1 MIKLCDVTKI
11 YTLNKEQSVTAVRGV
26 TLEIEPGEFV
36 VITGRSGSG
45 KTTLLNLAAGLT
57 RPTSGEVWLD
67 GIELW
72 DLPDNELSS
81 LRNEK
86 MGFVF
91 QFPSLLPSLTSLE
104 NVVLPAIFGTKR
116 APNGRDVRRQ
126 AAELLETVGLADK
139 MRVYPRQLSAG
150 QQQRVVIARS
160 LIGRPEVLLADEPT
174 SDLDEQTEQEIMD
187 LFQTIHGQTGVTIVM
202 VTHTSQLV
210 SYGTRAIQMAGGLIV
225 NKIVDNNPVD
235 DNPVDDNPVDDN
247 PVDNTAAQAYY
258 SVKAHS
264 MDGQR

>member
-1 MIKLCDVTKI
+1 MITLDGVTKV
-11 YTLNKEQSVTAVRGV
+11 YTLNKENSVTAVRDV
-26 TLEIEPGEFV
+26 SLKVEPGEFL

-57 RPTSGEVWLD
+57 RPTSGKVWLD
-67 GIELW
+67 GVALW
-72 DLPDNELSS
+72 NLPDKQQSL

-104 NVVLPAIFGTKR
+104 NVVLPIMFGSKR
-116 APNGRDVRRQ
+116 ARAGEDVHRR
-126 AAELLETVGLADK
+126 AAELLQTVGLADK
-139 MRVYPRQLSAG
+139 MAAFPRQLSAG

-160 LIGRPEVLLADEPT
+160 LINQPAVLLADEPT

-187 LFQTIHGQTGVTIVM
+187 LFQAIHARTEITIVM

-210 SYGTRAIQMAGGLIV
+210 SYGTRAIQMAGGRIV
-225 NKIVDNNPVD
+225 TNPS
-235 DNPVDDNPVDDN
+235 
-247 PVDNTAAQAYY
+247 AQAYY
-258 SVKAHS
+258 SVKAHL
-264 MDGQR
+264 MDGQLP